1 MSWKILE
8 NAGCAR
14 QLCFPKSTISP
25 LPRFHP
31 AAAAVGLV
39 RCSSGQWA
47 FIWYAARPPTA
58 GALCVRRQRDTLMS
72 PLIRAWKLDGNQTL
86 ISRGTCIYTHVPR
99 GAANSPATEPAS
111 LLAPLL
117 TNASF
122 GRFLLFRARGSAST
136 SKSLGET
143 QEETGLVF
151 KIKIPRLTNV
161 ITFVYVILCTRVE
174 RKCFLCEP

>member
-1 MSWKILE
+1 MEKPRGGAGGVRISWKILE

-86 ISRGTCIYTHVPR
+86 ISRDTCIYTHVPR

-122 GRFLLFRARGSAST
+122 GAFSS
-136 SKSLGET
+136 
-143 QEETGLVF
+143 
-151 KIKIPRLTNV
+151 
-161 ITFVYVILCTRVE
+161 ILCAGAREHFKVTRSHSE
-174 RKCFLCEP
+174 EHARWFSK